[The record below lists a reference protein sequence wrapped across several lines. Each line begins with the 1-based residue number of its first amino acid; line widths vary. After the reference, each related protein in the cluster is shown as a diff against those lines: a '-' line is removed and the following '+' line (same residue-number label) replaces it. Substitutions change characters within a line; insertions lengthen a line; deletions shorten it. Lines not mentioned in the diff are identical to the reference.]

1 MSLVEATRCSA
12 HSLSMSAFSKQNQTN
27 KQAKA
32 RGAAASLGSGPGA
45 GLSVPGQPGREG
57 GGGGIWVGALLP
69 HRKVPAYTN
78 RSCSKE

>member
-1 MSLVEATRCSA
+1 MPR
-12 HSLSMSAFSKQNQTN
+12 SLSLHVHLQSNQTN
-27 KQAKA
+27 KQTKA

-78 RSCSKE
+78 RSCSRE